1 MAATRSTATR
11 ARTAAGL
18 IDVALAPGRLLVA
31 VPVVATLAW
40 LAVHAVRVGE
50 AGSIVYDA
58 DKEMATWAASG
69 APPGPQTLSWV
80 EADVERARAATPGD
94 PEAEE
99 LLGELAARQIDRAG
113 SLDEALRHFAR
124 AVLLR
129 PTSPYS
135 WAAIAD
141 ARYRKG
147 DTGSTFETAL
157 RRAAELGPAEPE
169 VQRTVVDLG
178 LATWDEVAPATREA
192 VEKTVTGA
200 MKRDAAEVLQI
211 AGRRGR
217 LAVACRHLADAPRR
231 VDSEGLTTCSREA
244 TS

>member
-1 MAATRSTATR
+1 MGA
-11 ARTAAGL
+11 
-18 IDVALAPGRLLVA
+18 APGRILVA
-31 VPVVATLAW
+31 AAAVAGLLW
-40 LAVHAVRVGE
+40 LAAVSFRAGE
-50 AGSIVYDA
+50 AAAQVYDA
-58 DKEMATWAASG
+58 EKEMGTWAASG

-80 EADVERARAATPGD
+80 AADLARAQSVTPGD
-94 PEAEE
+94 PEIEE
-99 LLGELAARQIDRAG
+99 LLGELAGRRIERPEF
-113 SLDEALRHFAR
+113 SDEALAHFSR
-124 AVLLR
+124 AVALR
-129 PTSPYS
+129 PTSPYT

-147 DTGSTFETAL
+147 DTGAAFETAL

-200 MKRDAAEVLQI
+200 MKRDAPEVLQI

-231 VDSEGLTTCSREA
+231 ADAEGLITCSRER

>member
-1 MAATRSTATR
+1 M
-11 ARTAAGL
+11 
-18 IDVALAPGRLLVA
+18 ALAPWRLLVA
-31 VPVVATLAW
+31 APVVGVLAW

-50 AGSIVYDA
+50 AGSILYDA
-58 DKEMATWAASG
+58 EREMATWAASG
-69 APPGPQTLSWV
+69 APPGPQTVAWV
-80 EADVERARAATPGD
+80 EADVERARAATPED

-99 LLGELAARQIDRAG
+99 LLGELATRRTDRAG

-124 AVLLR
+124 AAGLR
-129 PTSPYS
+129 PTSPYT
-135 WAAIAD
+135 WAAMAD

-147 DTGSTFETAL
+147 DTGPAFETAL

-178 LATWDEVAPATREA
+178 LATWDEVAPATRQA
-192 VEKTVTGA
+192 VESTVTGA
-200 MKRDAAEVLQI
+200 MKRDAAETLQI

-217 LAVACRHLADAPRR
+217 LAVACRHLAAAPRR
-231 VDSEGLTTCSREA
+231 VVPEGLTTCSREA